1 MFGCSCRYSAAI
13 AGARLHTR
21 LQLQMLGC
29 NCRCLTAIAD
39 VRLQLQM
46 LAAAIADTRLQ
57 LQMLGCNCRTTQL
70 QLQIPNTLC
79 RLSAQ
84 EGIGAKTAQLQLQ
97 IANTLCRLS
106 AQAKLQRRPPL
117 QIHRKIGLVSRGV
130 RMYCSHLLD
139 AASVL
144 NCRWLYYTQDDAN
157 GMYAR
162 CEVSRNTGVHTA
174 EKCPPTH

>member
-1 MFGCSCRYSAAI
+1 MCTCTFSYNCR
-13 AGARLHTR
+13 RV
-21 LQLQMLGC
+21 GC
-29 NCRCLTAIAD
+29 NCRFS
-39 VRLQLQM
+39 QP
-46 LAAAIADTRLQ
+46 RLQ

-117 QIHRKIGLVSRGV
+117 QIHRKIGLVSRV
-130 RMYCSHLLD
+130 ERMYCSHLLD

-144 NCRWLYYTQDDAN
+144 NCRWLYYTQEDAN
-157 GMYAR
+157 GMY
-162 CEVSRNTGVHTA
+162 VSQSQIDPRNAWKPRENHL
-174 EKCPPTH
+174 

>member
-1 MFGCSCRYSAAI
+1 
-13 AGARLHTR
+13 
-21 LQLQMLGC
+21 
-29 NCRCLTAIAD
+29 
-39 VRLQLQM
+39 M

-117 QIHRKIGLVSRGV
+117 QIHQKIGLVSRGV

-144 NCRWLYYTQDDAN
+144 NCRWLYYTQEDAN
-157 GMYAR
+157 GMYGTLSL
-162 CEVSRNTGVHTA
+162 VTDHT
-174 EKCPPTH
+174 CPPPHDTHASRSVASVRGHCPAPGQDW

>member
-1 MFGCSCRYSAAI
+1 MRIEEIRPRRSNQV
-13 AGARLHTR
+13 TR
-21 LQLQMLGC
+21 SLGC
-29 NCRCLTAIAD
+29 KCSFAKCTVHRERPKLHQRLGGGRKKESAYAD
-39 VRLQLQM
+39 
-46 LAAAIADTRLQ
+46 IWLQ

-84 EGIGAKTAQLQLQ
+84 ERIGAKTAQLQLQ

-117 QIHRKIGLVSRGV
+117 QIHRKIGLLSRLV

-144 NCRWLYYTQDDAN
+144 NCRWLYYTQEDAN

-162 CEVSRNTGVHTA
+162 EAPTLYNFRCESSV
-174 EKCPPTH
+174 

>member
-1 MFGCSCRYSAAI
+1 
-13 AGARLHTR
+13 
-21 LQLQMLGC
+21 
-29 NCRCLTAIAD
+29 
-39 VRLQLQM
+39 
-46 LAAAIADTRLQ
+46 
-57 LQMLGCNCRTTQL
+57 MLGCNCRTTQL

-84 EGIGAKTAQLQLQ
+84 ERIGAKTAQLQLQ

-117 QIHRKIGLVSRGV
+117 QIHRKIGLLSRLV

-144 NCRWLYYTQDDAN
+144 NCRWLYYTQEDAN
-157 GMYAR
+157 GMYDQADSLKVRQRTAR
-162 CEVSRNTGVHTA
+162 CGALHGRLSVGTVASGTGVVCSA
-174 EKCPPTH
+174 RARAGFLGAAVFILPNVGV